1 MRIGMKILNEELTI
15 KRCLADFHDEPWVS
29 EIVIVDGRSSDFT
42 KNEALKFNKVV
53 MHEHYYDPS
62 FHDQE
67 VIQAQILFSYFRN
80 GEIFFMLDADERMN
94 PALKE
99 FLAEVDKTNILP
111 EGADFVHVARRTV
124 DVMRYEDSP
133 FAILGPDGW
142 PIEKCECG
150 QFPDFQPRLF
160 RRSYKMHWVQSPHRV
175 IMGFEKMHNLDTKC
189 FIEHFEKDDR
199 RQRDSIE
206 RRWLRPN
213 ATRKELGL
221 PCDLYEAG
229 VKPEY
234 ADAAKPEFW
243 KDRG

>member
-15 KRCLADFHDEPWVS
+15 GRCLSDFHDLPWVE
-29 EIVIVDGRSSDFT
+29 EIIIIDGGSSDYT
-42 KNEALKFNKVV
+42 VQEAKQFPKVKCFIHPYLNWYHDAEIAQAMVV
-53 MHEHYYDPS
+53 MSYMPHGK
-62 FHDQE
+62 
-67 VIQAQILFSYFRN
+67 IWFS
-80 GEIFFMLDADERMN
+80 LDADERMN
-94 PALKE
+94 SALKE
-99 FLAEVDKTNILP
+99 FLAEVDRTNELP
-111 EGADFVHVARRTV
+111 EGADFVHIARRTV

-142 PIEKCECG
+142 PLEKCECG
-150 QFPDFQPRLF
+150 QFPDYQPRLF

-221 PCDLYEAG
+221 TCDLYEAG

-243 KDRG
+243 KDK